1 MTTAQLKRE
10 PLFGEITRK
19 LRRHLAHHGLGNTA
33 RRLVRAITSRWREH
47 RLGIVT
53 SGNIAGTEM
62 GFDAVSFGYQPVPY
76 ASFDAA
82 MRHVDV
88 RPGVD
93 VFVDFGCGMGRAV
106 ILAATYSF
114 RRVIG
119 VERSESLSRIARGNI
134 VRAKS
139 KLRCRDVLVET
150 CDARNYQ
157 VPMDATHF
165 FLFNPFDEPVVL
177 NVLDHIRQSVEA
189 HPRKVSIIY
198 ALPKCRHDPLPSISW
213 LELKSELE
221 TIDSDWQ
228 RLAIYETR

>member
-1 MTTAQLKRE
+1 MKSPESADISHTTGWE
-10 PLFGEITRK
+10 TPLGGSCEQSPVV
-19 LRRHLAHHGLGNTA
+19 G
-33 RRLVRAITSRWREH
+33 REH

-189 HPRKVSIIY
+189 ASAKSVNHIRSAKM
-198 ALPKCRHDPLPSISW
+198 PSRSAAEHFLARTEI
-213 LELKSELE
+213 ELE